1 VNRLEGALRRAAAD
15 LTRRR
20 RAWALVGGFAVSARA
35 VPRFTRDVDI
45 AVAIDDD
52 TEAENLVRELIGD
65 GYTVFS
71 TLEHDNGRL
80 ATVRL
85 SREVDGVGIIVD
97 LLFASSGIEP
107 EIAAAAEAIE
117 VVPGLKL
124 PVASTGHLI
133 ALKLLARD
141 DESRPQD
148 LADLL
153 ALRATASPSDE
164 ATARSA
170 VKLIMERGFN
180 RGRDLVTSLESL
192 WSTNR

>member
-20 RAWALVGGFAVSARA
+20 QAWALVGGFAVSARA

-141 DESRPQD
+141 DECRPQD

>member
-1 VNRLEGALRRAAAD
+1 MNRLEGALRRAAAD

-20 RAWALVGGFAVSARA
+20 RTWALVGGFAVSARA
-35 VPRFTRDVDI
+35 GPRFTRDVDI
-45 AVAIDDD
+45 AVAVDDD
-52 TEAENLVRELIGD
+52 TAAENLVRELISD

-124 PVASTGHLI
+124 PVASAGHLI

-170 VKLIMERGFN
+170 VKLIMDRGFN

-192 WSTNR
+192 WTTNR